1 MASPIDF
8 VNPLQGTNNR
18 FDFSHGN
25 CMPLASLPHAMTSW
39 TLQTSESNWAFN
51 PNDKRVQGFRAT
63 HMPSPWIGD
72 YGHFTLMAQAGAPAL
87 IAEARSSSY
96 RLSDAVMQP
105 HYQKVHLLRYQTT
118 MEIAPAQRSAM
129 LRVTYPS
136 TTEAAFIVQPF
147 AGDSSI
153 TIDVE
158 RNCISGHTR
167 AHTAGCPPNFACYF
181 VIVFDQPI
189 TGATLFDAA
198 HAWDATAGEG
208 ERIGARVAFDA
219 TSSRV
224 LHVRVG
230 TSFISVEQAWRNL
243 ENDMDGATFEQVRA
257 RGKRAWNELLGRIEI
272 AGASDEQQRTFY
284 SCLYRA
290 LLFPRQWH
298 EIDEAGDAIHF
309 SPYSGKVERGLLS
322 TDNGFWDTFR
332 TVYPLL
338 ALVYPDLL
346 IGILEGWLN
355 AYREGGW
362 FPKWASPGYRDCMIG
377 THLDVVFADAIVRGV
392 KDFDVELAYEAMR
405 KDAFEPTHT
414 GEYGRENLPS
424 YIQLGYCPID
434 PAAHGAAARTQEYA
448 YDDFCVAQVAR
459 LLGRHDDAALL
470 YRRSFSYKNVFDPAV
485 GFMHGRFADG
495 SWVTPFDPFAWD
507 TRVYVEGSAWQYSW
521 AVQHDPAGLIALHGG
536 PAKFTHKLDAMFTTP
551 AHFTNAGYPYEIHEM
566 TEMAAVDFGQY
577 AHSNQ
582 PVHHVLALYA
592 AAGQPW
598 KMQRWVRRV
607 LDELYNSGVNGF
619 CGDEDNGEMS
629 AWYVLNALG
638 LFPLC
643 PGHPSFVLGIPLFA
657 KSVVHLPQGRDLT
670 IEAKGNSAGKPYVQ
684 SIAWNRKPHDA
695 TWIAHEALVQGGALR
710 FAMGAA
716 PAKRRYT
723 AAQLPFSLS
732 TSGLLA

>member
-1 MASPIDF
+1 MTTPIDF

-25 CMPLASLPHAMTSW
+25 VMPLASLPHAMTSW

-72 YGHFTLMAQAGAPAL
+72 YGHFTLMPQVGAPAFS
-87 IAEARSSSY
+87 ADARSSSY
-96 RLSDAVMQP
+96 RLSDAVIQP

-118 MEIAPAQRSAM
+118 MEMAPTQRCALLRIAFPATS
-129 LRVTYPS
+129 
-136 TTEAAFIVQPF
+136 EAAFIVQPF
-147 AGDSSI
+147 AGDSAI
-153 TIDVE
+153 TVDTE
-158 RNCISGHTR
+158 RNCVTGYTR

-181 VIVFDQPI
+181 VVAFDQPMQS
-189 TGATLFDAA
+189 ATLFDAH
-198 HAWDATAGEG
+198 HAWQSEHAEG
-208 ERIGARVAFDA
+208 ERVGARVAFDA
-219 TSSRV
+219 TASRV

-230 TSFISVEQAWRNL
+230 TSFISIEQAWRNL
-243 ENDMDGATFEQVRA
+243 ESEMGDAPFEQIKT
-257 RGKRAWNELLGRIEI
+257 RGKRAWNELLSRIEI

-298 EIDEAGDAIHF
+298 EVAAGGDLMHF

-322 TDNGFWDTFR
+322 ADNGFWDTFR

-346 IGILEGWLN
+346 NGILEGWLS
-355 AYREGGW
+355 AYREGSW
-362 FPKWASPGYRDCMIG
+362 FPKWASPAYRDCMIG
-377 THLDVVFADAIVRGV
+377 THLDVVFADAMLRGV
-392 KDFDVELAYEAMR
+392 RDYDVELAYEAMR
-405 KDAFEPTHT
+405 KDAFAPTHT
-414 GEYGRENLPS
+414 GEWGREALES

-459 LLGRHDDAALL
+459 LLGKHDDATLL
-470 YRRSFSYKNVFDPAV
+470 YRRSLSYKNVFDSSV
-485 GFMHGRFADG
+485 GFMRGRFADG

-521 AVQHDPAGLIALHGG
+521 AVQHDPAGVIALHGG
-536 PAKFTHKLDAMFTTP
+536 PAKFVRKLDSMFTTP
-551 AHFTNAGYPYEIHEM
+551 AHYANAGYPYEIHEM

-598 KMQRWVRRV
+598 KMQHWVRRV
-607 LDELYNSGVNGF
+607 LNELYNSGVDGF

-643 PGHPSFVLGIPLFA
+643 PGHPSFVLGGPLFT
-657 KSVVHLPQGRDLT
+657 KSIVHLPKGRELS
-670 IEAKGNSAGKPYVQ
+670 IEAKGNSAGRPYVQ
-684 SIAWNRKPHDA
+684 SVAWNRALHDA
-695 TWIAHEALVQGGALR
+695 TWIAHETLVQGGVLR
-710 FAMGAA
+710 FAMSAS
-716 PAKRRYT
+716 PAKRRFT
-723 AAQLPFSLS
+723 KAQLPFSLS
-732 TSGLLA
+732 TSGLMG